1 MNQSIAKIINGKLI
15 QGHQVASG
23 TSPTS
28 PYPQGTIATQ
38 IPFFRQLGLDLS
50 PYFQGTLNIDIAPYA
65 CKVNKP
71 QLTFAQVNW
80 TQLHPPEDFSFS
92 PCQVLYN
99 DESYEGWVYYP
110 HPETKI
116 RHFHNPSVMELIAV
130 PIPNIKYGDLLQI
143 VINPLEIEIIE
154 AIT

>member
-1 MNQSIAKIINGKLI
+1 MTQQIINGKLI

-38 IPFFRQLGLDLS
+38 MPFFQKLGLDLTE
-50 PYFQGTLNIDIAPYA
+50 YFQGTLNVDISPYT
-65 CKVNKP
+65 CKVKNP
-71 QLTFAQVNW
+71 QLTFRQVNW
-80 TQLHPPEDFSFS
+80 TQFHPPEDFSFS

-99 DESYEGWVYYP
+99 DASYEGWVYYP
-110 HPETKI
+110 YPETKI

-130 PIPNIKYGDLLQI
+130 PIPHIKYGDLLQI